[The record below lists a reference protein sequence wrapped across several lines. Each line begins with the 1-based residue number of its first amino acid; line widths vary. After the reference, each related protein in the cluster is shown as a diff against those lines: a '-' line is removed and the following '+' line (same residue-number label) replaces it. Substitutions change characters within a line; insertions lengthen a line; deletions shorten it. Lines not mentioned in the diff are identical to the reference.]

1 MSTNNR
7 EPGIVKEFRELYE
20 YVYELGKHINSIYRR
35 VERIESELKEVS
47 KQLTGSTTAN
57 RMDISVIQETMLTR
71 SEFNEFIDQL
81 KSEVEKTMPSL
92 PQFKSTTTYQEE

>member
-1 MSTNNR
+1 MDQLMD
-7 EPGIVKEFRELYE
+7 I
-20 YVYELGKHINSIYRR
+20 
-35 VERIESELKEVS
+35 KEVS